1 MEGEDLLNKFKEEI
15 INHHLESIQFVKSL
29 NCLSEKEWRTKIE
42 DNKWTIAEII
52 GHLKPWDEFVI
63 HKRLPYL
70 FSDSELPK
78 GPNSEKMNAKSASIS
93 RKQSKQVTINELISI
108 REKLYEVI
116 KIIPDQQWK
125 KKFSIGETEL
135 SLYEYLNGLAKHD
148 IHHFEQIKKVL
159 NKLTKKNNI

>member
-1 MEGEDLLNKFKEEI
+1 MNKFKKVI

-29 NCLSEKEWRTKIE
+29 DCLSEKEWRTQIE

-52 GHLKPWDEFVI
+52 GHFKPWDEFVI

-70 FSDSELPK
+70 FSDSALPK
-78 GPNSEKMNAKSASIS
+78 GPNSENLNTESASIS
-93 RKQSKQVTINELISI
+93 REQSKEATINEFISI
-108 REKLYEVI
+108 REKLYKAI
-116 KIIPDQQWK
+116 NIIPDQQWE

-159 NKLTKKNNI
+159 NRNDKMFERKQQT